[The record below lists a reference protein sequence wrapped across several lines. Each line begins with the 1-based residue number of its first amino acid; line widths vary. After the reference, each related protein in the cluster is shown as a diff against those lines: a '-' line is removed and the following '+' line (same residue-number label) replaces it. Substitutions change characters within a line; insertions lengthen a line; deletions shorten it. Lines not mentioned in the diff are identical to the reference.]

1 MTFAKRMEYL
11 HNERVHIPHILLYR
25 TDRNPMSFGAAIA
38 SFFSKYAT
46 FSGRARRSE
55 FWYAVLFTT
64 LVSVA
69 IGTIWPGTTLVVN
82 DMSFQQSSIPSN
94 LWQLA
99 ILVPSL
105 ALSWRRLHDV
115 GRKGTYYLFILIPI
129 VGWIML
135 FIQFVKD
142 SQPGSNAFGEPVK

>member
-1 MTFAKRMEYL
+1 
-11 HNERVHIPHILLYR
+11 
-25 TDRNPMSFGAAIA
+25 MSFGAAIA

-64 LVSVA
+64 LVSAV
-69 IGTIWPGTTLVVN
+69 IGLVFPGTVMVVN
-82 DMSFQQSSIPSN
+82 DISIPQSSLPSN

-99 ILVPSL
+99 IFVPSL
-105 ALSWRRLHDV
+105 ALTWRRLHDV
-115 GRKGTYYLFILIPI
+115 GRSGAYYLFILIPI

-135 FIQFVKD
+135 LVQFLKD
-142 SQPGSNAFGEPVK
+142 SEPGPNAFGEPVK

>member
-1 MTFAKRMEYL
+1 
-11 HNERVHIPHILLYR
+11 
-25 TDRNPMSFGAAIA
+25 MSFGAAIA

-64 LVSVA
+64 LVGAV
-69 IGTIWPGTTLVVN
+69 IGLVFPGTVMVVN
-82 DMSFQQSSIPSN
+82 DIPIQQSSLPSN

-99 ILVPSL
+99 IFVPSL

-135 FIQFVKD
+135 LVQFLKD
-142 SQPGSNAFGEPVK
+142 SQPGANAFGESVK

>member
-1 MTFAKRMEYL
+1 
-11 HNERVHIPHILLYR
+11 
-25 TDRNPMSFGAAIA
+25 MSFGAAIA

-69 IGTIWPGTTLVVN
+69 ISIVFPGTAVTV
-82 DMSFQQSSIPSN
+82 DGMSFQQSSLPSN
-94 LWQLA
+94 LWQLV
-99 ILVPSL
+99 IFVPSL

-115 GRKGTYYLFILIPI
+115 GRKGTYYLFVLLPI
-129 VGWIML
+129 IGWIL
-135 FIQFVKD
+135 LLIQFLKD
-142 SQPGSNAFGEPVK
+142 SQPGANEFGESVK

>member
-1 MTFAKRMEYL
+1 
-11 HNERVHIPHILLYR
+11 
-25 TDRNPMSFGAAIA
+25 MSFGAAIA

-55 FWYAVLFTT
+55 FWFAVLFTT

-82 DMSFQQSSIPSN
+82 DMSIQQSSVPSN

-115 GRKGTYYLFILIPI
+115 GRRGTYYLFILIPI

>member
-1 MTFAKRMEYL
+1 
-11 HNERVHIPHILLYR
+11 
-25 TDRNPMSFGAAIA
+25 MSFGAAIA

-64 LVSVA
+64 LVSAV
-69 IGTIWPGTTLVVN
+69 IGLVFPGTVMVVN
-82 DMSFQQSSIPSN
+82 DIPIQQSSLPSN

-99 ILVPSL
+99 IFVPSL

-135 FIQFVKD
+135 LVQFLKD
-142 SQPGSNAFGEPVK
+142 SQPGANAFGESVK

>member
-1 MTFAKRMEYL
+1 
-11 HNERVHIPHILLYR
+11 
-25 TDRNPMSFGAAIA
+25 MSFGAAIA

-64 LVSVA
+64 LVSVVISA
-69 IGTIWPGTTLVVN
+69 VWPGTTVLVN
-82 DMSFQQSSIPSN
+82 DMPFQQSSLPSN

-105 ALSWRRLHDV
+105 ALTWRRLHDV
-115 GRKGTYYLFILIPI
+115 GRKGTYYLFILLPI
-129 VGWIML
+129 VGWILL
-135 FIQFVKD
+135 FIQMVKD
-142 SQPGSNAFGEPVK
+142 SQPGANAFGEPVK

>member
-1 MTFAKRMEYL
+1 MEYL
-11 HNERVHIPHILLYR
+11 HNERVHIPHILLHR
-25 TDRNPMSFGAAIA
+25 KERILMSFGAAIA

-55 FWYAVLFTT
+55 FWFAVLFTT
-64 LVSVA
+64 LVSIA
-69 IGTIWPGTTLVVN
+69 ISIVWPSTTVVL
-82 DMSFQQSSIPSN
+82 DGMSFQQSSLPSN

-99 ILVPSL
+99 ILVPSI
-105 ALSWRRLHDV
+105 ALSVRRLHDV

-142 SQPGSNAFGEPVK
+142 SQPGPNAFGEPVK

>member
-1 MTFAKRMEYL
+1 
-11 HNERVHIPHILLYR
+11 
-25 TDRNPMSFGAAIA
+25 MSFGAAIA

-55 FWYAVLFTT
+55 FWFAVLFTT
-64 LVSVA
+64 LVSIA
-69 IGTIWPGTTLVVN
+69 ISIVWPSTTVVL
-82 DMSFQQSSIPSN
+82 DGMSFQQSSLPSN

-99 ILVPSL
+99 ILVPSI
-105 ALSWRRLHDV
+105 ALSVRRLHDV

-142 SQPGSNAFGEPVK
+142 SQPGPNAFGEPVK

>member
-1 MTFAKRMEYL
+1 
-11 HNERVHIPHILLYR
+11 
-25 TDRNPMSFGAAIA
+25 MSFGAAIA

-64 LVSVA
+64 LVSAA
-69 IGTIWPGTTLVVN
+69 IGLIWPGSVMYVN
-82 DMSFQQSSIPSN
+82 EIAIQQSSLPSN

-99 ILVPSL
+99 IFVPSL

-115 GRKGTYYLFILIPI
+115 GRAGTYYLFILLPI
-129 VGWIML
+129 VGWIL
-135 FIQFVKD
+135 LLVQFLKD
-142 SQPGSNAFGEPVK
+142 SQPGANAYGESVK

>member
-1 MTFAKRMEYL
+1 M
-11 HNERVHIPHILLYR
+11 
-25 TDRNPMSFGAAIA
+25 
-38 SFFSKYAT
+38 
-46 FSGRARRSE
+46 
-55 FWYAVLFTT
+55 LFTT

-82 DMSFQQSSIPSN
+82 DMSIQQSSVPSN

>member
-1 MTFAKRMEYL
+1 
-11 HNERVHIPHILLYR
+11 
-25 TDRNPMSFGAAIA
+25 MSFGAAIA

-64 LVSVA
+64 LVSAV
-69 IGTIWPGTTLVVN
+69 IGLIFPGTVMVVN
-82 DMSFQQSSIPSN
+82 DISIPQSSLPSN

-99 ILVPSL
+99 IFVPSL
-105 ALSWRRLHDV
+105 ALTWRRLHDV
-115 GRKGTYYLFILIPI
+115 GRSGAYYLFILIPI

-135 FIQFVKD
+135 LVQFLKD
-142 SQPGSNAFGEPVK
+142 SEPGPNAFGEPVK

>member
-1 MTFAKRMEYL
+1 
-11 HNERVHIPHILLYR
+11 
-25 TDRNPMSFGAAIA
+25 MSFGTAITA
-38 SFFSKYAT
+38 FFSKYAT

-64 LVSVA
+64 LVSAV
-69 IGTIWPGTTLVVN
+69 IGAIWPGTAVIV
-82 DMSFQQSSIPSN
+82 DGMSFPQSSLQSN

-105 ALSWRRLHDV
+105 ALTWRRLHDA

-135 FIQFVKD
+135 FIQLVKD
-142 SQPGSNAFGEPVK
+142 SQPGANAFGEPVK

>member
-1 MTFAKRMEYL
+1 
-11 HNERVHIPHILLYR
+11 
-25 TDRNPMSFGAAIA
+25 MSFGAAIA

-55 FWYAVLFTT
+55 FWFAVLFTT

-69 IGTIWPGTTLVVN
+69 IGTVWPGTTLEVN
-82 DMSFQQSSIPSN
+82 DMSIQQSSLPSN

-105 ALSWRRLHDV
+105 ALTWRRLHDV
-115 GRKGTYYLFILIPI
+115 GRKGTYYLFILLPI

-135 FIQFVKD
+135 FIQLVKD
-142 SQPGSNAFGEPVK
+142 SQPGANAFGEPVK

>member
-1 MTFAKRMEYL
+1 
-11 HNERVHIPHILLYR
+11 
-25 TDRNPMSFGAAIA
+25 MSFGAAIA

-64 LVSVA
+64 LVSIA
-69 IGTIWPGTTLVVN
+69 ISIVWPGTEVVVN
-82 DMSFQQSSIPSN
+82 DVSFQQSSVPSN

-99 ILVPSL
+99 IFVPSL

-115 GRKGTYYLFILIPI
+115 GRKGTYYLFVLLPI
-129 VGWIML
+129 VGWIL
-135 FIQFVKD
+135 LLIQFLKD
-142 SQPGSNAFGEPVK
+142 SQPGANAFGEPVK